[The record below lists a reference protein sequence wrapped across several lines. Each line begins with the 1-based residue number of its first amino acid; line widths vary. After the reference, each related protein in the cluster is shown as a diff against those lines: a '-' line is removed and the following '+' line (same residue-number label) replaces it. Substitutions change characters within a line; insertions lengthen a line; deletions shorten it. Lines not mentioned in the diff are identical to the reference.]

1 MQNLSSSSKVNQSE
15 LEYCS
20 SRNTS
25 FEVDYAT
32 GKLSDGEIS
41 VSNSRVDSSP
51 ENIADVTSSQGNNE
65 VELRYASEPT
75 SNREDCST
83 SDSIHVGNS
92 RTLQAN
98 KNRGIVE
105 RSKRKRW
112 RGRHDDR
119 ELHDVSYSGC
129 SKAELSTITVASTT
143 MSKEQQVDP

>member
-1 MQNLSSSSKVNQSE
+1 MQNLTSSSKVNQSE

-20 SRNTS
+20 SRNCS

-32 GKLSDGEIS
+32 SKLSDGEIS

-51 ENIADVTSSQGNNE
+51 ETIADVTSSQGNDI
-65 VELRYASEPT
+65 ELRYASEPM

-83 SDSIHVGNS
+83 SDSIHLGNS
-92 RTLQAN
+92 RILQVN
-98 KNRGIVE
+98 KNRGSVE

-129 SKAELSTITVASTT
+129 SKQELSTTTVANTT
-143 MSKEQQVDP
+143 MSMEQQVHP

>member
-1 MQNLSSSSKVNQSE
+1 MQNVSSSLKVNQSE

-20 SRNTS
+20 SRNCS

-32 GKLSDGEIS
+32 SKLSDGEIS

-51 ENIADVTSSQGNNE
+51 ENIADVTSSQGTDI
-65 VELRYASEPT
+65 ELRYALEPA

-92 RTLQAN
+92 RTLQVN

-119 ELHDVSYSGC
+119 ELHEQ
-129 SKAELSTITVASTT
+129 ELSSTTVAGTT
-143 MSKEQQVDP
+143 MPKEQQVHP